1 MLSSTPAT
9 IFFGLATSLLLV
21 GCGGQQRL
29 RYAEQS
35 CAPNGSLYVV
45 SLESGAV
52 KAEQRAVLA
61 NTDSVNIVD
70 RTNVLLTP
78 SRRSL
83 IFGSKM
89 MSYHGFGPTPQSV
102 AYKDLSGMTY
112 EADDSTLTINHTV
125 VGWDDGN
132 RGMEEERLRGISAGC
147 YDDILAFM
155 HEQSGDS

>member
-1 MLSSTPAT
+1 MLNPTRAT
-9 IFFGLATSLLLV
+9 ILFSLVTALLLV

-29 RYAEQS
+29 GYAEQS

-45 SLESGAV
+45 RLESGAV

-61 NTDSVNIVD
+61 NTDSVDIVE

-78 SRRSL
+78 SRQSL
-83 IFGSKM
+83 IFGSTM
-89 MSYHGFGPTPQSV
+89 LSYHGFGPTPQSV
-102 AYKDLSGMTY
+102 AYKNLSGMTY
-112 EADDSTLTINHTV
+112 DADDSTLIFDHIV
-125 VGWDDGN
+125 VGWDDGD
-132 RGMEEERLRGISAGC
+132 RGVEEQRLRGISAGC